1 MIITI
6 QGPTAAGKSAVALQL
21 AQALGTDIINCDSR
35 QVYKYMDIGTAKP
48 TLAERQAIPHHLID
62 IITPDQSYNA
72 GLFAQDAHRIITS
85 LKAQGK
91 IPIICGG
98 TGLYVKVLLEGLFEH
113 PPLEPGLREYLQ
125 KEMAER
131 GMEQM
136 HQLLSEIDPDFA
148 RKVSPKDPQRILRGL
163 EVYRSTGQ
171 NMTQHWAQQ
180 KREPRY
186 KSYSILINPERETL
200 YERINLRLET
210 MLSSGLISEIEGL
223 LQRGYKWTD
232 PGLNSL
238 GYKEFRAYFEGDAS
252 LAEAGE
258 KAAQHHRN
266 YAKRQVTWY
275 RKQKFDLTTGLQSFK
290 LSDITGNYLSD
301 RLKMQGE

>member
-6 QGPTAAGKSAVALQL
+6 EGPTAAGKSVVALQL
-21 AQALGTDIINCDSR
+21 AQALQTDIINCDSR
-35 QVYKYMDIGTAKP
+35 QIYKYMDIGTAKP
-48 TLAERQAIPHHLID
+48 NAAERQAIPHHLID

-72 GLFAQDAHRIITS
+72 GRFAQDADTIIKS

-91 IPIICGG
+91 IPLICGG

-113 PPLEPGLREYLQ
+113 PPLKPGLREDLQ
-125 KEMAER
+125 KEMAEK
-131 GMEQM
+131 GIEQM
-136 HQLLSEIDPDFA
+136 HQLLGEIDPDFA
-148 RKVSPKDPQRILRGL
+148 QKVSSNDPQRILRGL
-163 EVYRSTGQ
+163 EIYRATGKS
-171 NMTQHWAQQ
+171 MSQHWAQQ

-186 KSYSILINPERETL
+186 KAYRILINPERETL
-200 YERINLRLET
+200 YERINSRLET
-210 MLSSGLISEIEGL
+210 MLSAGLISEIEEL
-223 LQRGYKWTD
+223 LRCGYKWTD

-238 GYKEFRAYFEGDAS
+238 GYKEFRAYFEGDIS

-290 LSDITGNYLSD
+290 LSDINRDLFT
-301 RLKMQGE
+301 